1 MGTGINQ
8 FVKGIGGAEYIAS
21 LLAGYTGEE
30 KEEFGT
36 VFYETTAYP
45 GRWIAMAPPLYGEDV
60 DFDDGHSNE
69 LKYEAMD
76 VAAFLTW
83 AAEPKMMARKHVG
96 LRAVLFLI
104 LLSALLYATNKTL
117 WAPIKTRAA

>member
-1 MGTGINQ
+1 
-8 FVKGIGGAEYIAS
+8 
-21 LLAGYTGEE
+21 
-30 KEEFGT
+30 
-36 VFYETTAYP
+36 
-45 GRWIAMAPPLYGEDV
+45 MAPPLYGEDV

-96 LRAVLFLI
+96 LRAVLFLY

-117 WAPIKTRAA
+117 WAPI

>member
-1 MGTGINQ
+1 M
-8 FVKGIGGAEYIAS
+8 
-21 LLAGYTGEE
+21 
-30 KEEFGT
+30 
-36 VFYETTAYP
+36 FYENTAYP

-60 DFDDGHSNE
+60 DYDDGHSND
-69 LKYEAMD
+69 LKHEAMD

-96 LRAVLFLI
+96 FRAVLFLI

-117 WAPIKTRAA
+117 WAPIKKRAA